1 MDMKINEQAT
11 LIAHKEILIQAPP
24 EAVWKIHTD
33 INKWGQWHPAITMTN
48 LAGPLAAGSVFQWK
62 TGGLTLTSTI
72 QVVEPNQQIGWTGKG
87 LGTQASHLWR
97 LKPHQDGTL
106 LTTEESMEGWLVIVL
121 KLIMP
126 KFLDGSL
133 DTWLQSLKRRVEGQS
148 VEKEH
153 HHV

>member
-1 MDMKINEQAT
+1 MKINEQAT
-11 LIAHKEILIQAPP
+11 LIARKEILIQASP

-33 INKWGQWHPAITMTN
+33 INKWGQWQPAITMTN

-62 TGGLTLTSTI
+62 TGGLTLTSTL
-72 QVVEPNQQIGWTGKG
+72 QVVEPNQRIGWTGKG
-87 LGTQASHLWR
+87 LGTQASHLWS

-106 LTTEESMEGWLVIVL
+106 LTTEESMQGWLVVVL
-121 KLIMP
+121 KLLMP

-133 DTWLQSLKRRVEGQS
+133 DTWLQSLKRRAEGQS
-148 VEKEH
+148 VEKER